1 MQFGVPKGCKGY
13 LHVYTNLPVKLG
25 GYWTEQNP
33 SQSADHGEKNC
44 AKNSVL
50 NFTLLILKRH

>member
-33 SQSADHGEKNC
+33 SQSADHGEKT
-44 AKNSVL
+44 VQR
-50 NFTLLILKRH
+50 IVY